1 MKELLY
7 DRSNVAN
14 PASWILLAIV
24 VVGLISHHVAVYKS
38 FEFET
43 LRAKAKRSL
52 KELVIIDAIVSV
64 VVVIA
69 IFMHHQ
75 LMKVDQSM
83 FRVERDLTTVTLES
97 KTPILIS
104 GQFEIV
110 KDDGPIVIVKSRRGS
125 KEYRLEKFYLT
136 NKGDWRLSRSHF

>member
-7 DRSNVAN
+7 DRSIVAN
-14 PASWILLAIV
+14 PASWILLAIA
-24 VVGLISHHVAVYKS
+24 VVGLIVAHINVFKAS
-38 FEFET
+38 KFED
-43 LRAKAKRSL
+43 LREKAKRSL

-97 KTPILIS
+97 KTPILIG
-104 GQFEIV
+104 GQFEII
-110 KDDGPIVIVKSRRGS
+110 KDDGPVVIVKSRRQL
-125 KEYRLEKFYLT
+125 KEYRIERFYLLK
-136 NKGDWRLSRSHF
+136 KGD

>member
-7 DRSNVAN
+7 DRSIVAN
-14 PASWILLAIV
+14 PASQILLAIA
-24 VVGLISHHVAVYKS
+24 VVGLIVAHINVFKAS
-38 FEFET
+38 KFED
-43 LRAKAKRSL
+43 LREKAKRSL

>member
-7 DRSNVAN
+7 DRSIVAN
-14 PASWILLAIV
+14 PASWILLAIA
-24 VVGLISHHVAVYKS
+24 VVGLIVAHINVFKAS
-38 FEFET
+38 KFED
-43 LRAKAKRSL
+43 LREKTKRSL
-52 KELVIIDAIVSV
+52 KELVIIDVIVSV

-75 LMKVDQSM
+75 LMKIDQSM

-104 GQFEIV
+104 GQFEIIEE
-110 KDDGPIVIVKSRRGS
+110 DGPVVVVKSRRQL
-125 KEYRLEKFYLT
+125 KEYRIEKFYLPK
-136 NKGDWRLSRSHF
+136 KGD

>member
-1 MKELLY
+1 MKDLLQ
-7 DRSNVAN
+7 SHSIVAN

-24 VVGLISHHVAVYKS
+24 VVGLISHHVTVYKS

-43 LRAKAKRSL
+43 LRAKAKRALS
-52 KELVIIDAIVSV
+52 ELAILDFVVAVIVM
-64 VVVIA
+64 IA

-83 FRVERDLTTVTLES
+83 FRIERDLTTVTLES

-136 NKGDWRLSRSHF
+136 NKGD

>member
-7 DRSNVAN
+7 DRSIVAN

-43 LRAKAKRSL
+43 LRAKAKLSL
-52 KELVIIDAIVSV
+52 SELAILDFVVAVIVM
-64 VVVIA
+64 IA

-83 FRVERDLTTVTLES
+83 FRINRDLTTVTLES
-97 KTPILIS
+97 KTPILIG

-125 KEYRLEKFYLT
+125 KEYRLEKFYLPK
-136 NKGDWRLSRSHF
+136 KGDWRLSRSHF

>member
-7 DRSNVAN
+7 DRSIVAN
-14 PASWILLAIV
+14 PASWILLAIA
-24 VVGLISHHVAVYKS
+24 VVGLIVAHINVFKAS
-38 FEFET
+38 KFED
-43 LRAKAKRSL
+43 LREKAKRSL

-69 IFMHHQ
+69 IFTHHQ

-83 FRVERDLTTVTLES
+83 FRIERDLTTVTLES
-97 KTPILIS
+97 KTPILIG

-110 KDDGPIVIVKSRRGS
+110 KDDGPAVIVKSRRQL
-125 KEYRLEKFYLT
+125 KDYRIEKFYLLK
-136 NKGDWRLSRSHF
+136 KGD

>member
-7 DRSNVAN
+7 DRSIVAN

-24 VVGLISHHVAVYKS
+24 VVCMIVAHINVIKAS
-38 FEFET
+38 KFEDLHE
-43 LRAKAKRSL
+43 KAKRSL

-83 FRVERDLTTVTLES
+83 FRIEQDLTTVTLES
-97 KTPILIS
+97 KTPILIG
-104 GQFEIV
+104 GQFEII
-110 KDDGPIVIVKSRRGS
+110 KDDGPVVVVKSRRRL
-125 KEYRLEKFYLT
+125 KEYRIEKFYLPKKRT
-136 NKGDWRLSRSHF
+136 ND

>member
-1 MKELLY
+1 MSQSTNHSK
-7 DRSNVAN
+7 
-14 PASWILLAIV
+14 
-24 VVGLISHHVAVYKS
+24 
-38 FEFET
+38 FED
-43 LRAKAKRSL
+43 LREKTKRSL
-52 KELVIIDAIVSV
+52 KELVIIDVIVSV

-110 KDDGPIVIVKSRRGS
+110 KDDGPVVIVKSRRQL
-125 KEYRLEKFYLT
+125 KEYRIEKFYLLK
-136 NKGDWRLSRSHF
+136 KGD

>member
-1 MKELLY
+1 M
-7 DRSNVAN
+7 
-14 PASWILLAIV
+14 LAIA
-24 VVGLISHHVAVYKS
+24 VVGLIVAHINVFKAS
-38 FEFET
+38 KFED
-43 LRAKAKRSL
+43 LREKAKRSL

>member
-7 DRSNVAN
+7 DRSIVAN
-14 PASWILLAIV
+14 SASWILLAIV

-52 KELVIIDAIVSV
+52 SELAILDFVVAVIVM
-64 VVVIA
+64 IA

>member
-7 DRSNVAN
+7 DRSIVAN

-52 KELVIIDAIVSV
+52 SELAILDFVVAVIVM
-64 VVVIA
+64 IA

-83 FRVERDLTTVTLES
+83 FRINRDLTTVTLES

-110 KDDGPIVIVKSRRGS
+110 KDDRPIVIVKSRRGS